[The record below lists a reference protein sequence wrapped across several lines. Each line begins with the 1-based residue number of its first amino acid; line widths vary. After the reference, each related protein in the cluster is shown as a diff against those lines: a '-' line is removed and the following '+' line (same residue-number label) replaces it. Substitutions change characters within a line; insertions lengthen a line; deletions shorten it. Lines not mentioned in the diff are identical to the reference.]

1 MIKIHSHRD
10 SKSPAGGG
18 NCRPSPIILR
28 TKSLSSH
35 ADYSMRAGVK
45 IGISVKPVI
54 WESGDGGEKIFLK
67 KVKKMNF
74 LGKIAPV

>member
-1 MIKIHSHRD
+1 
-10 SKSPAGGG
+10 
-18 NCRPSPIILR
+18 
-28 TKSLSSH
+28 
-35 ADYSMRAGVK
+35 MRVGVK
-45 IGISVKPVI
+45 IGISAKPVI